1 MTDTDS
7 CEHTFILVHKPKNC
21 DTQYC
26 KGKDWF
32 PGQTTTITDGGLH
45 GRIVLILLGSDTG
58 PEAAKSWASTGR
70 VGQQEVWAQCL
81 PGFPGHRDKL
91 QKGGRKVR
99 FTGGNTATACAHAF
113 ALTNVFSPAQKF
125 PDPLTHVGQLY
136 SPPCSL
142 SLIPAS
148 FLAFASFS
156 PSTLALFTILSILHS
171 LSSSEEMFFFTF
183 WILMCPAQGPGC

>member
-7 CEHTFILVHKPKNC
+7 CGHTFILVHKPKNC

-32 PGQTTTITDGGLH
+32 PGQTTTITDDGLH
-45 GRIVLILLGSDTG
+45 GRIDLILLGSHTG

-113 ALTNVFSPAQKF
+113 ALTNVFSPAQRF
-125 PDPLTHVGQLY
+125 PDPLTHSFLLANFTLPLVHFHSFQPRSWFLPRSPHPLWLY
-136 SPPCSL
+136 SP
-142 SLIPAS
+142 S
-148 FLAFASFS
+148 FLSY
-156 PSTLALFTILSILHS
+156 TH
-171 LSSSEEMFFFTF
+171 
-183 WILMCPAQGPGC
+183 